1 MKCPLEHPRVVAASL
16 AALLL
21 SGCGHMAL
29 LSVGAAKPAPAPPQA
44 PAKPVCP
51 GSLLADIPPFPP
63 LPAGAG
69 FPAPQDAAASAAVA
83 LYGQFLHS
91 LAVYARQGW
100 ERASAAKDYCST
112 PR

>member
-1 MKCPLEHPRVVAASL
+1 MRALVIAL

-21 SGCGHMAL
+21 AGCGHMSL
-29 LSVGAAKPAPAPPQA
+29 ISLGGPKPAPAPPQA
-44 PAKPVCP
+44 SAKPVCP
-51 GSLLADIPPFPP
+51 GSLLADTPPFPT

-91 LAVYARQGW
+91 LAVYARDGW
-100 ERASAAKDYCST
+100 RRASDARDWCST
-112 PR
+112 PH

>member
-1 MKCPLEHPRVVAASL
+1 MRRSIPIGLL

-21 SGCGHMAL
+21 PGCISLPKLHL
-29 LSVGAAKPAPAPPQA
+29 PASAPPVTALA

-51 GSLLADIPPFPP
+51 GSLLADIPPFPT

-91 LAVYARQGW
+91 LAVYARAGW
-100 ERASAAKDYCST
+100 SRAGDARDFCSK
-112 PR
+112 PQ